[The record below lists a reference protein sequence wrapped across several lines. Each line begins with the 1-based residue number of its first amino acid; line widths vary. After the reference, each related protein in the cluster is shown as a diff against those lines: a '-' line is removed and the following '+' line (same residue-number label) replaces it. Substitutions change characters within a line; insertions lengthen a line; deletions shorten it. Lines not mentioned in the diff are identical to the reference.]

1 MASQEAKTNHVKICK
16 TQGVL
21 VTVKPLVISQLAPG
35 AKAANH
41 RLTSI
46 GSLAADT
53 NVILRTRILR
63 KRHSIHL
70 ITIKAKSR
78 TDTEREAQ
86 TLY

>member
-53 NVILRTRILR
+53 NVTLRSRILR
-63 KRHSIHL
+63 KRHIHL